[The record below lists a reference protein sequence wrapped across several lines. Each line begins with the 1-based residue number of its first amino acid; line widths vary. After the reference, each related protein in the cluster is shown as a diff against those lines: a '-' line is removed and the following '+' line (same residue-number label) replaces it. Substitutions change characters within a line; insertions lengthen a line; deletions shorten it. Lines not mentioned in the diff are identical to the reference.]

1 MCNYYTK
8 YIISFIKNQAQIMQ
22 VSIIKFL
29 AENYSLTELKNAE
42 DALLN
47 EKTPEIEITG
57 YDECEKLTHVLATI
71 EILESM
77 EANKTDLRQCIRE
90 FSQRVRNSIS

>member
-1 MCNYYTK
+1 M
-8 YIISFIKNQAQIMQ
+8 I
-22 VSIIKFL
+22 VKFL
-29 AENYSLTELKNAE
+29 AENYSLIELRKAE
-42 DALLN
+42 EALLN
-47 EKTPEIEITG
+47 ENQPEIEITG
-57 YDECEKLTHVLATI
+57 NDECEKLTHVLATI

>member
-1 MCNYYTK
+1 L
-8 YIISFIKNQAQIMQ
+8 I
-22 VSIIKFL
+22 VKFL
-29 AENYSLTELKNAE
+29 AENYSLIELRKAE
-42 DALLN
+42 EALLN
-47 EKTPEIEITG
+47 ENQPEIEITG
-57 YDECEKLTHVLATI
+57 NDECEKLTHVLATI

>member
-1 MCNYYTK
+1 
-8 YIISFIKNQAQIMQ
+8 MQ

-29 AENYSLTELKNAE
+29 AENYSLIELRNAE
-42 DALLN
+42 EALLN
-47 EKTPEIEITG
+47 ENQPEIEING
-57 YDECEKLTHVLATI
+57 NDECEKLTHVLATI
-71 EILESM
+71 EILVSM

>member
-1 MCNYYTK
+1 
-8 YIISFIKNQAQIMQ
+8 MQ

-29 AENYSLTELKNAE
+29 AENYSLIELRKVE
-42 DALLN
+42 EALLN
-47 EKTPEIEITG
+47 ENQPEIEING
-57 YDECEKLTHVLATI
+57 NDECEKLTHVLATI